1 MSTNLNAAFAEV
13 FHKPGLIVGLLSL
26 LVIAGILTLWFT
38 RRGLAG
44 NHSRF
49 TGQTGWGLSRVC
61 GSLEGF
67 TPLLRELLVHFEVL
81 QQ

>member
-1 MSTNLNAAFAEV
+1 MLNAAFAEA
-13 FHKPGLIVGLLSL
+13 FHNPGLIMGLLSL
-26 LVIAGILTLWFT
+26 LVMAGFLTLWFT

-49 TGQTGWGLSRVC
+49 SGQSGWGLSRVC
-61 GSLEGF
+61 GSPEGF
-67 TPLLRELLVHFEVL
+67 TSLLRELLVHFEVL